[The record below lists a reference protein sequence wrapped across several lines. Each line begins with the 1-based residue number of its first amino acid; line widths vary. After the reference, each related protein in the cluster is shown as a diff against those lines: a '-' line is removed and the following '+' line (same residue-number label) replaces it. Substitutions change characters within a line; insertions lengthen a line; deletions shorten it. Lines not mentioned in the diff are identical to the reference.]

1 MIFIK
6 ILNRCHGVSRNLT
19 SVRLISSNS
28 AIGEVMTVAELTFG
42 GAVSQKKM
50 AIEDIL
56 RYVDRGHPDVIPKKI
71 PIRDLRLLI
80 RKPSSSVSKMP
91 AILPRPSSNCFILDV
106 EHLKV
111 LCFSDKVNGVTSIS
125 NRLNNVIS
133 CFSAW
138 YLILIEKLFKT
149 FCPMWGPM

>member
-1 MIFIK
+1 M
-6 ILNRCHGVSRNLT
+6 
-19 SVRLISSNS
+19 
-28 AIGEVMTVAELTFG
+28 AELTFG

-80 RKPSSSVSKMP
+80 RKPSSSVNKMP

-111 LCFSDKVNGVTSIS
+111 LCFSDKVNEVTEVFQIS
-125 NRLNNVIS
+125 TI
-133 CFSAW
+133 
-138 YLILIEKLFKT
+138 ILFPVSVPGI
-149 FCPMWGPM
+149 